1 MPIPPWLSDVLF
13 YLALLN
19 LAVVFVCIALLAL
32 GRYHVRRLKNIP
44 LAELPI
50 WPRVSLIA
58 PARNEERHI
67 ESAVHSLARLDY
79 PNLEITI
86 INDRSTDRTVQFS
99 ITGAF
104 TWPA

>member
-1 MPIPPWLSDVLF
+1 MEISPWLSTALL

-19 LAVVFVCIALLAL
+19 LAVVFVCLALLAL
-32 GRYHVRRLKNIP
+32 GRYHVRRLINTS
-44 LAELPI
+44 LAELPT

-67 ESAVHSLARLDY
+67 ESAVRSLTRLDY

-86 INDRSTDRTVQFS
+86 INDRSTDRTGQ
-99 ITGAF
+99 IL
-104 TWPA
+104 